1 MSRTYHADLDAPS
14 VRSDPARLAVAL
26 AGAALF
32 EVRYAASHRRAE
44 DIAHARAYLTAALAA
59 LDDLEPER

>member
-44 DIAHARAYLTAALAA
+44 TVTTVTLGGAPI
-59 LDDLEPER
+59 